1 MLETLHI
8 RNFALIDELVIPWKP
23 GLNVLTGETG
33 AGKSIIVDA
42 MSLLLGGRASATY
55 VKSGEQNADI
65 EALFDITA
73 CLPVKELLESL
84 ELDGSQEEVLLRR
97 VVTADGKSRCFLNG
111 SMVTLNLLSKVG
123 DLLVD
128 MHGQH
133 EHQSLMQPGKHLS
146 LLDEFGGLGAETA
159 FIRQGYNEL
168 KHWLSILE
176 RLIARESNRNQRLAE
191 LEEQLDLLEKAQLR
205 EGEDE
210 ELKSRRDVIAHS
222 EQIHRLAGQAY
233 DMLSGGE
240 MHSEPLTN
248 IWNSIMQA
256 LKGISSIDR
265 SFGEVVSSYEE
276 IQYRFSELGQMLQ
289 SYISRLE
296 FDPAELDALER
307 RLAEISKLKR
317 RFDCDSLQ
325 ALIDVRERL
334 RAEYDQ
340 LVGSSSERAK
350 LQQDI
355 DRQREEIGKLASVL
369 SQKRNEAAQRLE
381 KQVQLHLHDLGMSN
395 ARFVVSIEQEQVPD
409 GLVRYKNKN
418 WRLWSTGVDKVEFLF
433 SANPGEPPR
442 PLRAIASGGE
452 ISRIMLAIRT
462 ILAEADKVP
471 VIIFDEID
479 SGVGARMGMAI
490 AEKLFTVSSSHQVIC
505 VTHLPQIAARA
516 DNHVV
521 VSKQAKL
528 GRTRT
533 EVIFPTGRDRVV
545 EIARMMGGEATGQIS
560 LKHAQELLALSR
572 RNR

>member
-8 RNFALIDELVIPWKP
+8 RNFALVDDLIIPWKP

-42 MSLLLGGRASATY
+42 MSLLLGERAAATSIR
-55 VKSGEQNADI
+55 SGEQAADI
-65 EALFDITA
+65 EAVFDISA
-73 CLPVKELLESL
+73 CLPVKDLLESL
-84 ELDGSQEEVLLRR
+84 ELDGSQDELLLRR
-97 VVTADGKSRCFLNG
+97 VIAADGKSRCFLNT
-111 SMVTLNLLSKVG
+111 SVVTLNLLSRVG

-133 EHQSLMQPGKHLS
+133 EHQSLMSAAKHLS
-146 LLDEFGGLGAETA
+146 LLDEFGGLGAEAA

-168 KHWLSILE
+168 KHCISVLE
-176 RLIARESNRNQRLAE
+176 RLITHETTRNQRLAE
-191 LEEQLDLLEKAQLR
+191 LEEELELLDKAQLR
-205 EGEDE
+205 EGEDA
-210 ELKSRRDVIAHS
+210 ELKSRRDVIANS
-222 EQIHRLAGQAY
+222 EHIHRLAGQAY

-240 MHSEPLTN
+240 MHPEPL
-248 IWNSIMQA
+248 ISVWNSIMQA
-256 LKGISSIDR
+256 LKEISAIDR
-265 SFGEVVSSYEE
+265 SLTDTVSSYEE
-276 IQYRFSELGQMLQ
+276 LRFRLSELAQALQ

-296 FDPAELDALER
+296 FDPAELDALES
-307 RLAEISKLKR
+307 RLAAISNLKR
-317 RFDCDSLQ
+317 RFNCDSLQ
-325 ALIDVRERL
+325 ALIDLRERL
-334 RAEYDQ
+334 RAEYNQ

-350 LQQDI
+350 LQHDI
-355 DRQREEIGKLASVL
+355 ERRREEIGKLATIL
-369 SQKRNEAAQRLE
+369 SQKRNEAANRLE
-381 KQVQLHLHDLGMSN
+381 KQIQLHLRDLGMSN
-395 ARFVVSIEQEQVPD
+395 SRFVVSIQQEQAPD
-409 GLVRYKNKN
+409 GIVRYKDKN

-442 PLRAIASGGE
+442 PLKAIASGGE

-462 ILAEADKVP
+462 ILAEADRVP

-479 SGVGARMGMAI
+479 AGIGARMGMAI
-490 AEKLFTVSSSHQVIC
+490 AEKLFMVSSSRQVIC

-521 VSKQAKL
+521 VNKQAKL